1 MATGDKKR
9 ALMADDINDAVGG
22 YGVIGM
28 DKKGAANGV
37 AELGNDGKVPSSQLP
52 ATSVPSPY
60 TSTPEMDGT
69 GSAGSSADYA
79 RGDHVHPSD
88 TGKLGTG
95 GDGSNVTAAFT
106 AASSRTN
113 IATGEKLSVIFGK
126 IAKWFADLGTAAFRA
141 ATSSV
146 TQSSTDLIES
156 GAVYTGLA
164 AKYEKPSGGI
174 PASDLASGV
183 IPTVP
188 SAYTSNPEMDGTA
201 SPGSSGSWAKGDHVH
216 PSDTTKADKTGLTDI
231 FTTGSTNNS
240 GGAIGAG
247 VFFHKDGTLVQA
259 KTAIASGAT
268 LTLNTNYE
276 VPTAGALNALK
287 SAMNFLPVSGN
298 AGFHN
303 SIYRGKYLG
312 SSVTAEQYSAIS
324 AGTFDDLYIG
334 DYWTI
339 GGVNWRIAAFDY
351 WLNTG
356 DTNCT
361 THHVVIV
368 PDGTLG
374 NAKMNNSNTTTG
386 GYVGSDIYTGNND
399 NTGLSGAKTTINS
412 AFGSAHILSHRELL
426 TNAVTD
432 GKASG
437 WAWYDST
444 VELMN
449 ECMVYGHHAW
459 ASALGYETG
468 IDKGQLPLFAHDHS
482 RICNRSH
489 WWLRDVYSAASF
501 VYVDNRGHAAYAGAS
516 YSYGVRPA
524 FAIKA

>member
-287 SAMNFLPVSGN
+287 SAIDTLSSRVGGLNFRTYGYIGVDLTDSYTDICPAFVWGDVDIMYGGWHTIVPMKGDGYSRFFLPDG
-298 AGFHN
+298 
-303 SIYRGKYLG
+303 
-312 SSVTAEQYSAIS
+312 
-324 AGTFDDLYIG
+324 
-334 DYWTI
+334 
-339 GGVNWRIAAFDY
+339 
-351 WLNTG
+351 
-356 DTNCT
+356 
-361 THHVVIV
+361 VVITSQV
-368 PDGTLG
+368 VNGIMQMNISSGT
-374 NAKMNNSNTTTG
+374 ATVH
-386 GYVGSDIYTGNND
+386 YVY
-399 NTGLSGAKTTINS
+399 
-412 AFGSAHILSHRELL
+412 ILI
-426 TNAVTD
+426 A
-432 GKASG
+432 
-437 WAWYDST
+437 
-444 VELMN
+444 
-449 ECMVYGHHAW
+449 
-459 ASALGYETG
+459 
-468 IDKGQLPLFAHDHS
+468 
-482 RICNRSH
+482 
-489 WWLRDVYSAASF
+489 
-501 VYVDNRGHAAYAGAS
+501 
-516 YSYGVRPA
+516 
-524 FAIKA
+524 